1 MSRDNI
7 HKTTL
12 NGKPLGSRLD
22 LTMVGDWGT
31 ANFHTIWGWVSA
43 HLRWRSAPLS
53 KFTIRTGSAYRDSVD
68 LVGMGEADLAVTTPI
83 HIGVRWAREGKHF
96 YEGTPYPN
104 LRTLGHLPQDDRLT
118 LAVRADTGI
127 KSFADIREK
136 KPALHIAMPPRQ
148 DDCLC
153 SYVIDRIFR
162 AHGIEPMD
170 IVKWGG
176 SYWEHENPRATIKQA
191 QAGECNAVFNE
202 AIMVSN
208 WSELVAQHAMNFIPI
223 EPEAMRILTEQ
234 YGLKPAVL
242 EKGRLRNEQEVPCLD
257 WSNWGILCRDD
268 MPDDVAYRVTAVMVE
283 ERAEFEARFRHI
295 PVQNS
300 PLTYPIDPRRMPHG
314 VDLPLHPGAER
325 YYKEYGY
332 L

>member
-1 MSRDNI
+1 M
-7 HKTTL
+7 TTAK
-12 NGKPLGSRLD
+12 GPRLD

-53 KFTIRTGSAYRDSVD
+53 KFTIRTGSAYRDSVE
-68 LVGMGEADLAVTTPI
+68 LVGMGEADLSVTTPC
-83 HIGVRWAREGKHF
+83 HVGVRWAREGKHF
-96 YEGTPYPN
+96 YGGRAFPN

-127 KSFADIREK
+127 RSFADIREK
-136 KPALHIAMPPRQ
+136 KPALRIAMPPRV

-153 SYVIDRIFR
+153 SYVIDLIFK

-170 IVKWGG
+170 IVAWGG
-176 SYWEHENPRATIKQA
+176 SYFEHENPRACLKAA
-191 QAGECNAVFNE
+191 QSGDCNAVFNE

-208 WSELVAQHAMNFIPI
+208 WTELVTQTPMNFIAI
-223 EPEAMRILTEQ
+223 GPEAMRILTGE
-234 YGLKPAVL
+234 YGLTPAAI
-242 EKGRLRNEQEVPCLD
+242 EKGRLRNEHDVACLD
-257 WSNWGILCRDD
+257 WSNWALLCRDD
-268 MPDDVAYRVTAVMVE
+268 MPNDVAYRVVAVMVE

-295 PVQNS
+295 PVHQS

-325 YYKEYGY
+325 YYREHGY
-332 L
+332 LD

>member
-136 KPALHIAMPPRQ
+136 KPALHIAMPPRA

-153 SYVIDRIFR
+153 SYVIDLIFK
-162 AHGIEPMD
+162 AHGINTNRPNAL
-170 IVKWGG
+170 
-176 SYWEHENPRATIKQA
+176 YRRALA
-191 QAGECNAVFNE
+191 C
-202 AIMVSN
+202 VS
-208 WSELVAQHAMNFIPI
+208 LPTCALA
-223 EPEAMRILTEQ
+223 LTEAERNFPHVIRDINTLVEKYNLMDRAPLVRMTGCPNGCGRPYSAEIGIVGQ
-234 YGLKPAVL
+234 QNGGKYAIFLGGNYAGTKVGEAVL
-242 EKGRLRNEQEVPCLD
+242 QKIQMN
-257 WSNWGILCRDD
+257 
-268 MPDDVAYRVTAVMVE
+268 
-283 ERAEFEARFRHI
+283 
-295 PVQNS
+295 
-300 PLTYPIDPRRMPHG
+300 
-314 VDLPLHPGAER
+314 DLPAQLDKAFALWSKESQPQER
-325 YYKEYGY
+325 FGDFVARVGLERIKSVFTA
-332 L
+332 

>member
-1 MSRDNI
+1 MKQD
-7 HKTTL
+7 K
-12 NGKPLGSRLD
+12 GSRLD

-53 KFTIRTGSAYRDSVD
+53 KFNIRTGSAYRDSVE
-68 LVGMGEADLAVTTPI
+68 LVGMGEADLAVTTPT
-83 HIGVRWAREGKHF
+83 HMGVRWAREGKHF
-96 YEGTPYPN
+96 YGGRAFPN

-127 KSFADIREK
+127 KSFADIRQK
-136 KPALHIAMPPRQ
+136 KPALRIAMPPRQ

-153 SYVIDRIFR
+153 SYVIDLIFR
-162 AHGIEPMD
+162 AHGIDPMD

-176 SYWEHENPRATIKQA
+176 SYFEHENPRACLKAA
-191 QAGECNAVFNE
+191 QSGDCNAVFNE

-208 WSELVAQHAMNFIPI
+208 WSELVNQYEMNFIPI
-223 EPEAMRILTEQ
+223 EPAAMMILVDQ
-234 YGLKPAVL
+234 YGLRPSVV
-242 EKGRLRNEQEVPCLD
+242 EKGRLKNDQDVPCLD
-257 WSNWGILCRDD
+257 WSNWAILCRDD
-268 MPDDVAYRVTAVMVE
+268 MPEDVAYRVTAVLVE

-295 PVQNS
+295 PVHQS
-300 PLTYPIDPRRMPHG
+300 PLTYPIDPRRMPRD

-325 YYKEYGY
+325 YYREHGY
-332 L
+332 LD